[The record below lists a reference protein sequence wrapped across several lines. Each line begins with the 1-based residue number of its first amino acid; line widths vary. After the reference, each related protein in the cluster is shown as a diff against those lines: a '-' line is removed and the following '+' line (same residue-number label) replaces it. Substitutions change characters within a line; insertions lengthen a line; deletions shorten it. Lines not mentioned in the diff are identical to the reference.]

1 MEVTEKVALFLS
13 VYGSI
18 VKAREVDL
26 LEVDYTK
33 RGEAFFHVSGAGH
46 ENIAFLS
53 PYLIADDFLHC
64 HYRDKSLMIAR
75 GITERQFFLSLFA
88 KDQSHSRGR
97 QMSAH
102 LSDPMLNIMSLVG
115 PVGNNALQAV
125 GVATVI
131 KNKKSN
137 PLVLCSVGDGTSQQG
152 EVLEAIAHA
161 VRENLPVLFVI
172 EDNH

>member
-75 GITERQFFLSLFA
+75 GITERQFFLPCLP
-88 KDQSHSRGR
+88 KIR
-97 QMSAH
+97 
-102 LSDPMLNIMSLVG
+102 
-115 PVGNNALQAV
+115 
-125 GVATVI
+125 ATVAGAR
-131 KNKKSN
+131 
-137 PLVLCSVGDGTSQQG
+137 C
-152 EVLEAIAHA
+152 
-161 VRENLPVLFVI
+161 LPI
-172 EDNH
+172 CQTPC